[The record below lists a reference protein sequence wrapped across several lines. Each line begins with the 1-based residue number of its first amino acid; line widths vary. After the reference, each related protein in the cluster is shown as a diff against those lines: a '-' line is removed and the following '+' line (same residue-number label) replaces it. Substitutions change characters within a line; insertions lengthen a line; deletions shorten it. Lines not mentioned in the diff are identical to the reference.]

1 MTGKSKKAGKKELS
15 EEDIAFQ
22 KKQAEDMKAMKG
34 TEHLCSR
41 WPPSRAFDTYMF
53 CSRCPEAEE
62 EVSAS

>member
-34 TEHLCSR
+34 TEHLCHAGHR
-41 WPPSRAFDTYMF
+41 RARLTPICF
-53 CSRCPEAEE
+53 A
-62 EVSAS
+62 AAAQKLKKK